1 MSKHSSVVN
10 EKQDEARLED
20 QASVAGSVDI
30 NVKLANPLRQFAREE
45 LISRA
50 RAFAVQCERPDL
62 QDEFAK
68 GALVAAHP
76 GLFEKEEMLTEE
88 DKVSLRRETTHKWD
102 QPKTLYYMV
111 VLCSLAAAVQ
121 GMDQS
126 AINGANLFF
135 PAQFGIPQNVGSER
149 NEWIHGMVNA
159 MPYFSCSL
167 IANWFTAPLNN
178 YLGRRGTIFLTCGIA
193 CVTCIWSAVT
203 DSWWHLMI
211 ARAALGFGIGP
222 KSATVPVY
230 AAECTPAAIRGG
242 LVMQWQMWTAFG
254 IMMGYVADLAFYYV
268 PDQSGIVGL
277 NWRLMLGSAAIPP
290 LFVMAQVFF
299 CPESPRWYMSKNRYG
314 KAFEAMSRLR
324 HTSLLAARDLYLAH
338 EILEAEKEVT
348 NIMKRNKFV
357 ELVTV
362 PRNRKGM
369 MASGMVM
376 FMQQFCGINVI
387 AYYSSSIFAEAGAS
401 EVVSLGASLGWG
413 ACNFLFALP
422 AIWTIDVFGRRT
434 LLCIGFPLMSLAL
447 WFTGAS
453 FNIPEGS
460 TARIACVALGTYL
473 HCIFYSPSEGPV
485 PFTYSAESFPLY
497 VRDIGMSWAV
507 SVCWFFN
514 GVLSLTWPPLRR
526 AFTSQ
531 GAFYY
536 YATWNLIGWVG
547 VFYLLPETKG
557 LTLEELDAV
566 FSVSNREHV
575 KYQTRMIPYYIQRY
589 LFGKKDL
596 EKEPLYP
603 HEKMSLEERMLAGG
617 TFAPAAAGH

>member
-1 MSKHSSVVN
+1 MSKTSIIEN
-10 EKQDEARLED
+10 EKHHDMQLED
-20 QASVAGSVDI
+20 GASVLGAKDVNI
-30 NVKLANPLRQFAREE
+30 KLVNPLRQFGRDE
-45 LISRA
+45 LIERA
-50 RAFAVQCERPDL
+50 RAFAERCERPDL
-62 QDEFAK
+62 QDTFAK
-68 GALVAAHP
+68 GALIAAHP
-76 GLFEKEEMLTEE
+76 GLFESEEMLNAE
-88 DKVSLRRETTHKWD
+88 DKEWIRRETTHKWS
-102 QPKTLYYMV
+102 QPKTLYWMV
-111 VLCSLAAAVQ
+111 ICCSLAAAVQ

-135 PAQFGIPQNVGSER
+135 PSQFGIPQGRGQPER

-167 IANWFTAPLNN
+167 IANWFTDPLNR

-193 CVTCIWSAVT
+193 FITCIWSALT
-203 DSWWHLMI
+203 DSWWHLML
-211 ARAALGFGIGP
+211 ARFFLGFGIGP

-254 IMMGYVADLAFYYV
+254 IMMGYVADLAFYSV

-290 LFVMAQVFF
+290 IFVMIQVFF
-299 CPESPRWYMSKNRYG
+299 CPESPRWYMSKGRFAD
-314 KAFEAMSRLR
+314 AFKSMQRLR
-324 HTSLLAARDLYLAH
+324 NADLLAARDLFLAH
-338 EILEAEKEVT
+338 EILEAEHEVSSM
-348 NIMKRNKFV
+348 MKRNKLV
-357 ELVTV
+357 ELIAV

-369 MASGMVM
+369 MGSGLVM

-387 AYYSSSIFAEAGAS
+387 AYYSSSIFADAGATQM
-401 EVVSLGASLGWG
+401 ESLGASLGWG

-434 LLCIGFPLMSLAL
+434 LLCIGFPAMSLAL

-497 VRDIGMSWAV
+497 VRDLGMSWAV

-514 GVLSLTWPPLRR
+514 GVLSLTWPPLQR
-526 AFTSQ
+526 AFTPQ

-536 YATWNLIGWVG
+536 YAAWNLFGWTMVY
-547 VFYLLPETKG
+547 FFLPETKG

-566 FSVSNREHV
+566 FSVKNRTHM
-575 KYQTRMIPYYIQRY
+575 KYQFRQISYYMQKY
-589 LFGKKDL
+589 VFGHKEL
-596 EKEPLYP
+596 QKEPLYL
-603 HEKMSLEERMLAGG
+603 HEKLSMEERMAAG